1 MPAAYQAPWFRL
13 MLRPGLRPGAGLR
26 KACRMSQRILIINP
40 NSSLS
45 CTAGIAAALAPLATA
60 GGPRFEV
67 VRLAEGPPAIAT
79 WRDWYQVAEPL
90 CQLVEREAAAA
101 YVIAC
106 VSDPGL
112 EAVRMAT
119 PRPVLGMLRCAV
131 AAALTRAERFGIIG
145 FMETSR
151 PRQRRALQAMG
162 VEARLAGFEPLN
174 LPMEVLTDPSAP
186 RARIQAAARAL
197 TAQGAE
203 AIVLGCTG
211 LAGHARAAEDAA
223 GVPVIEPCQAAGAM
237 ALLALRGGAAA

>member
-1 MPAAYQAPWFRL
+1 MVP
-13 MLRPGLRPGAGLR
+13 
-26 KACRMSQRILIINP
+26 RILVINP
-40 NSSLS
+40 NRSMS
-45 CTAGIAAALAPLATA
+45 CTAGIAAALAPLATP
-60 GGPRFEV
+60 GGPRFET

-79 WRDWYQVAEPL
+79 WRDWFQVAEPL

-119 PRPVLGMLRCAV
+119 TRPVLGMLRCAV

-151 PRQRRALQAMG
+151 PRQRRVLQAMG

-174 LPMEVLTDPSAP
+174 LPMEGLTD
-186 RARIQAAARAL
+186 
-197 TAQGAE
+197 
-203 AIVLGCTG
+203 
-211 LAGHARAAEDAA
+211 
-223 GVPVIEPCQAAGAM
+223 
-237 ALLALRGGAAA
+237 